1 MTDNAV
7 SKDRQR
13 VYSRLSD
20 CSLFAYFTAEELDK
34 VAGFVRMRRFGKG
47 DLIFGEG
54 DVGNELYI
62 VEEGSVVISKAVK
75 DNLEQVL
82 AHMGPGDHFGE
93 MAVIE
98 NIARTASASAET
110 ECRLMAIAEA
120 DILGLMDDEPRAAA
134 KIMFNLMK
142 TMSAR
147 LQATNEQLRE
157 AVRWGLE
164 ATGYQPEE
172 QP

>member
-1 MTDNAV
+1 MDNALT
-7 SKDRQR
+7 QE
-13 VYSRLSD
+13 SRTLAGKLAA
-20 CSLFAYFTAEELDK
+20 CSLFAYFTAEEVGK
-34 VAGFVRMRRFGKG
+34 VAGFVRLRRVGKG
-47 DLIFGEG
+47 ELIFGEG
-54 DVGNELYI
+54 DVGKELYI
-62 VEEGSVVISKAVK
+62 VEEGSVAISKAIK

-82 AHMGPGDHFGE
+82 AHMGPGDYFGE

-98 NIARTASASAET
+98 NIPRTASASAET
-110 ECRLMAIAEA
+110 DCTLLTIADSDIMRLMDE
-120 DILGLMDDEPRAAA
+120 EPRAAA

-172 QP
+172 

>member
-1 MTDNAV
+1 MTDTSV
-7 SKDRQR
+7 SQR
-13 VYSRLSD
+13 DQGLASRLAG
-20 CSLFAYFTAEELDK
+20 CSLFAYFTADELGR
-34 VAGFVRMRRFGKG
+34 VVSMVHTRRFGKG
-47 DLIFGEG
+47 DFIFGEG
-54 DVGNELYI
+54 DVGKELYI
-62 VEEGSVVISKAVK
+62 VDEGSVAISKAIK

-82 AHMGPGDHFGE
+82 AHMGPGDYFGE

-98 NIARTASASAET
+98 NIPRTASASAET
-110 ECRLMAIAEA
+110 DCSLLSIAEA
-120 DILGLMDDEPRAAA
+120 DIMRLMEDEPRAAA

-172 QP
+172 